1 MTAFVASLLVAGIL
15 VTFVAIF
22 FAQKERLLKLN
33 HQLQGPVTEQTEKL
47 LESEAR
53 YRLLVDG
60 VHDCANLMLDQ
71 NGYVKTWNQGAERL
85 KGYTAD
91 EIIGQ
96 HFSIFYPPD
105 ALAAGTPK
113 AELVHA
119 REYGRAE
126 DEGWRLRKDGSQFWA
141 RVNITTLYD
150 DEGEIQGFS
159 KITRDI
165 TERKQTEDALA
176 KLQRLYEQILCS
188 VDVGLHGIDLGG
200 KVIFQNPAATTIL
213 GWNADEMIGQHSH
226 SMTHYRRANGAPYP
240 QDECHI
246 HATIHDGIVRHIED
260 EVFWRK
266 DGTNFP
272 VACTSTPMSNEA
284 GEIVGTVVAFRD
296 LSELKAV
303 ENQLRDNAERIHAVL
318 DTVVDGIIT
327 INERGSVE
335 SLNPAAERLFG
346 YATVEVVGHNI
357 NMLMPEPYHSQ
368 HGGSLEHYHTT
379 GHAKIIGIGREVIGR
394 RKDGSTFPMDLSVS
408 TMQLGNGRFFTG
420 IVRDITERK
429 LSHQVLVAAKAEA
442 ELASRAKSDFIA
454 TMSHE
459 IRTPMNGVIGMVDVL
474 LQSSLKG
481 YQVEMVD
488 TIRDSALS
496 LLGIIED
503 ILDFSKIEAGRLE
516 IEHAP
521 TAVADVVE
529 KVCIMLD
536 RLAEKKGVELTLF
549 TDPAIPVAVLS
560 DAQRLRQ
567 IVVNLV
573 HNAIKFSGGQDRSGR
588 VSVQALLIER
598 DAEQIVV
605 EIRVTDNGIGMDQA
619 TQAQLFTPF
628 TQADASTTRRF
639 GGTGLGLSI
648 ARNLVRLMGGELTVQ
663 STLDD
668 GSTFTVR
675 LPFIP
680 VPDKDNGSAPQS
692 LVAEISCLVI
702 GGDEGLADHLAAYLV
717 SSGAAV
723 QQVPNLAAAEE
734 HTGTPLSGPWI
745 WVIDAG
751 NTPPLPEELRAITSA
766 QPERDIRL
774 VVIGRGIRR
783 RPRWQDGGQVV
794 EVDGNVL
801 TRQTVLKA
809 VAIAAGRMQVEEDTV
824 LLGKGEAGFI
834 APSRVDALR
843 QGRLILVAEDNETN
857 QKVILYQ
864 LALLGFAADVVSDG
878 HGALER
884 WRSGDYALLL
894 TDLHMP
900 KMDGYELTTAIRA
913 KENSARHIVIIA
925 LTANAI
931 KSEVLRCRD
940 VGMDDYLI
948 KPARLAD
955 LQAMLKKWMPNPESA
970 PEPADATTLSDTAMT
985 PAAQNTAS
993 KPLDVSVLVA
1003 LVGDDPEITSD
1014 FLHDFRRSATQIA
1027 TEMKT
1032 AYAAGQA
1039 DQVGALAHRLKSS
1052 ARSVGALGLGK
1063 LCDEIE
1069 QSGKADQVE
1078 MLTALLPRF
1087 EAEMAAVDK
1096 YLGTL

>member
-1 MTAFVASLLVAGIL
+1 MTAFVAAFFVAGIL
-15 VTFVAIF
+15 VTFVMIL

-33 HQLQGPVTEQTEKL
+33 RQLQGPVTEQTKKL

-60 VHDCANLMLDQ
+60 VIDCANLMLDQ

-85 KGYTAD
+85 KGYTTD

-105 ALAAGTPK
+105 ALSKGTPET
-113 AELVHA
+113 ELIHA
-119 REYGRAE
+119 RECGHAE
-126 DEGWRLRKDGSQFWA
+126 DEGWRVRKDGSQFWA
-141 RVNITTLYD
+141 RVNITTIYD
-150 DEGEIQGFS
+150 DKGEIQGFS

-176 KLQRLYEQILCS
+176 KLQHLYEQILCS
-188 VDVGLHGIDLGG
+188 VDVGMHGIDLDG
-200 KVIFQNPAATTIL
+200 KVIFQNPAATTML
-213 GWNADEMIGQHSH
+213 GWNADELIGQQSH
-226 SMTHYRRANGAPYP
+226 SMMHYRRANGAPYP
-240 QDECHI
+240 QDECPI
-246 HATIHDGIVRHIED
+246 HATIHDGIVRRIED

-266 DGTNFP
+266 DGTSFP
-272 VACTSTPMSNEA
+272 VAYTSTPMSNDA

-296 LSELKAV
+296 ITQLKAV
-303 ENQLRDNAERIHAVL
+303 ENQLHDNSERIHAIL

-327 INERGSVE
+327 INERGTVE
-335 SLNPAAERLFG
+335 TLNPAAERIFG
-346 YATVEVVGHNI
+346 YTAVEVVGHNI
-357 NMLMPEPYHSQ
+357 NILMPEPYHSQ
-368 HGGSLEHYHTT
+368 HDGSLERYRTT
-379 GHAKIIGIGREVIGR
+379 GQEHIIGIGQEVIGL
-394 RKDGSTFPMDLSVS
+394 RKDGTTFPLDLSVS
-408 TMQLGNGRFFTG
+408 KMHLGKGRFFTG
-420 IVRDITERK
+420 ILRDITERK
-429 LSHQVLVAAKAEA
+429 LSQQVLVAAKAEA

-481 YQVEMVD
+481 YQAEMVD
-488 TIRDSALS
+488 TIRDSAFS

-503 ILDFSKIEAGRLE
+503 ILDFSKIEVGRLE

-529 KVCIMLD
+529 KICIMLD

-549 TDPAIPVAVLS
+549 TDPAIPAAVLS

-567 IVVNLV
+567 IVVNLA
-573 HNAIKFSGGQDRSGR
+573 HNAIKFSGGQDRPGR
-588 VSVQALLIER
+588 VSVQAMLIER
-598 DAEQIVV
+598 EAEQIVV

-648 ARNLVRLMGGELTVQ
+648 ARNLVQLMGGELSVQ
-663 STLDD
+663 STPDK

-675 LPFIP
+675 LPLIP
-680 VPDKDNGSAPQS
+680 VPDKDDSSAPES
-692 LVAEISCLVI
+692 MVAGISCLVI
-702 GGDEGLADHLAAYLV
+702 GGAEGLADHLAAYLV
-717 SSGAAV
+717 SSGAVVEQA
-723 QQVPNLAAAEE
+723 PNLAAAQEQA
-734 HTGTPLSGPWI
+734 GTPLSSPWI
-745 WVIDAG
+745 WLIDAG
-751 NTPPLPEELRAITSA
+751 DTPPLPEELRAMISA
-766 QPERDIRL
+766 QPERDVRL

-783 RPRWQDGGQVV
+783 RPRWQDAGQVV

-809 VAIAAGRMQVEEDTV
+809 VAIAAGRVEVEEDTV
-824 LLGKGEAGFI
+824 LFGKGEAGFI

-864 LALLGFAADVVSDG
+864 LALLGLAADVVSDG
-878 HGALER
+878 QGALER

-931 KSEVLRCRD
+931 KSEVLRCHD

-955 LQAMLKKWMPNPESA
+955 LQAMLKKWLPDAEST
-970 PEPADATTLSDTAMT
+970 PQPADAATLCDAAMI
-985 PAAQNTAS
+985 PSAQNSAS
-993 KPLDVSVLVA
+993 KPLDVRVLVT
-1003 LVGDDPEITSD
+1003 LVGDDPEITRD
-1014 FLHDFRRSATQIA
+1014 FLHDFRHSATQIA
-1027 TEMKT
+1027 AEMKT

-1039 DQVGALAHRLKSS
+1039 AQVGSLAHRLKSS
-1052 ARSVGALGLGK
+1052 ARSVGALGLGE

-1078 MLTALLPRF
+1078 TLTALLPRF
-1087 EAEMAAVDK
+1087 EAEMAAVEE
-1096 YLGTL
+1096 YLATL